1 MPLLASRRD
10 TLAASV
16 GAETVSE
23 PRVEYS
29 KRLETQLQT
38 IAQKERAHVLLG
50 NLKLATLVAA
60 LALAWLSLGKHA
72 LALRWVFAPVVIY
85 AVLAVL
91 HEFTVRSRTCAET
104 AASFYRRGL
113 ARMEDRWAG
122 SGESGDRFCNP
133 KHVYADDLDLF
144 GRGGLFEL
152 LSTARL
158 PMGETRLATWLC
170 SPASAPEI
178 IERQKLVAELR
189 EKLDLREDMAVVG
202 QELRVRLDPE
212 SLTNWAESKNTLPSP
227 AFRAVAVLLAISF
240 AASVFYFIQTATIA
254 AILAMLAIEGLFHLW
269 LKKRVT
275 AVVGTLHSNAEGLL
289 LFSKLLARLESEKL
303 TSPRLA
309 GFIQELKRT
318 THPASHSIR
327 KLAQIVAWIDAREGL
342 IMRFIE
348 IPFLYTAQVAYVAE
362 AWRRRCGAHMR
373 AWINIVAEM
382 EALLSLGAY
391 SFEHPADP
399 FPEFVEASDREALFD
414 GEQLGHPL
422 IASSQCVRNSV
433 RLDRSTRVL
442 LISGSNMSGK
452 STLLRTV
459 GINAVLAMAGA
470 PIRGNSLRL
479 TRLRIGTRIRS
490 TDSLQEARSSFYTE
504 ILRIREVFKTMD
516 EQAPLLFLFDEL
528 LEGTNSKDRR
538 IGAEGLV
545 RALLDRGAIGLVST
559 HDLAL
564 TAITVVL
571 ANMVR
576 NVHFQDYVE
585 DGKMQFDYKL
595 RDGVVEKS
603 NALELMRLIG
613 LKV

>member
-1 MPLLASRRD
+1 V
-10 TLAASV
+10 T
-16 GAETVSE
+16 E

-50 NLKLATLVAA
+50 NLKLATLAA
-60 LALAWLSLGKHA
+60 VLALAWLSLGKHA
-72 LALRWVFAPVVIY
+72 LALRWVLAPVVIY

-122 SGESGDRFCNP
+122 SGESGDRFRNP

-158 PMGETRLATWLC
+158 PMGETRLAAWLC